1 MRCKSCNEVLSDWE
15 ATRKIEETEE
25 YLELCNQCFD
35 DNVLT
40 IDRPDLMHIEDEKPG
55 LDFDELDEYDLKSL
69 GINDIYYDQ

>member
-1 MRCKSCNEVLSDWE
+1 MRCKSCNEILSDWE

-55 LDFDELDEYDLKSL
+55 LDFEELNEYDLKSL
-69 GINDIYYDQ
+69 GINDIYYDH

>member
-1 MRCKSCNEVLSDWE
+1 MRCKSCNEILSDWE

-55 LDFDELDEYDLKSL
+55 LDFEELDEYDLKSL

>member
-55 LDFDELDEYDLKSL
+55 LDFEELDEYDLKSL

>member
-1 MRCKSCNEVLSDWE
+1 MRCKSCNEILSDWE

-55 LDFDELDEYDLKSL
+55 LDFEELDEYDLESL

>member
-55 LDFDELDEYDLKSL
+55 LDFEELDEYDLKSL
-69 GINDIYYDQ
+69 GITDIYYDQ